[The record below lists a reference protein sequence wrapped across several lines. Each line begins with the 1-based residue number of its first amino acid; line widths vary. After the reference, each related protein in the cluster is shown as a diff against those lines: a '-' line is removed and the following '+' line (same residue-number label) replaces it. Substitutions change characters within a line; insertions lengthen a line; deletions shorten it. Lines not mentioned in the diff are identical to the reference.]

1 MKKKTK
7 IVLTAATLA
16 ILSLTITA
24 YQQKSQMPHS
34 QPDVRPKSSFT
45 ESSRDNTPLAES
57 KAVVADESPIIST
70 QNPLQDTA
78 LTEIDFEP
86 ANQADTSAI
95 LMESTAP
102 RDNPTPTPNPL
113 KARLWQGYK
122 SLRWA
127 IPE

>member
-1 MKKKTK
+1 MKKKINITLA
-7 IVLTAATLA
+7 VATLA
-16 ILSLTITA
+16 ILSLVITVHRFKTQA
-24 YQQKSQMPHS
+24 PTEKST
-34 QPDVRPKSSFT
+34 VRPVSALSGGN
-45 ESSRDNTPLAES
+45 RDNISPTLN

-102 RDNPTPTPNPL
+102 RDNPTPTP
-113 KARLWQGYK
+113 
-122 SLRWA
+122 
-127 IPE
+127 